1 MDAAMLMDT
10 YGWWIVGL
18 VLLIGE
24 VLIPGIFLMW
34 LGLAALIMGVV
45 DWLLP
50 FIPWYWQLGLYA
62 VIAAGL
68 VFGIRPFVTRELD
81 RETERPALN
90 RRLHAMIGRT
100 GEIVDAVVEGYGR
113 ARIGETTWRVR
124 GPDMAEGTPVKVT
137 GVDEKTLSLLVEP
150 LDAAEK

>member
-1 MDAAMLMDT
+1 MDLVTLMND
-10 YGWWIVGL
+10 YGWWIIGL
-18 VLLIGE
+18 ALLIGE

-34 LGLAALIMGVV
+34 LGLAALVMGVV

-50 FIPWYWQLGLYA
+50 TLPWYWQLGLYA
-62 VIAAGL
+62 VIAAAL

-81 RETERPALN
+81 RETERPAMN

-113 ARIGETTWRVR
+113 ARIGDTTWRVR
-124 GPDMAEGTPVKVT
+124 GPDMPEGTPVKVS

-150 LDAAEK
+150 VEK

>member
-1 MDAAMLMDT
+1 MDATMLMDT

-18 VLLIGE
+18 ALLIGE

-45 DWLLP
+45 DWLFP

-100 GEIVDAVVEGYGR
+100 GEIVDAIVDGYGR
-113 ARIGETTWRVR
+113 ARIGDTIWRVR
-124 GPDMAEGTPVKVT
+124 GRDMPEGTQVRVT
-137 GVDEKTLSLLVEP
+137 GVDDKTLTLLVE
-150 LDAAEK
+150 EV